1 MVRKLVDILFVILN
15 SSYKYFQLGWGDL
28 GTFGHPSKE
37 TPRLDQMA
45 KEGAILTD
53 FYSAAAICSPCNP
66 MTLDFNP
73 MVFKSKICFT
83 ARASLLTGRLPIRN
97 GFYSNNSFGTNGKI
111 SKNGRLCKN
120 NLQIT
125 SLAYTPQNIM
135 GGIRDQEILLPE
147 VLKRAGYHSK
157 LVGKWHL
164 GHRPQFHPMNVKINQ
179 F

>member
-66 MTLDFNP
+66 MTLDSIQWFLK
-73 MVFKSKICFT
+73 VIFF
-83 ARASLLTGRLPIRN
+83 
-97 GFYSNNSFGTNGKI
+97 
-111 SKNGRLCKN
+111 
-120 NLQIT
+120 LQP
-125 SLAYTPQNIM
+125 A
-135 GGIRDQEILLPE
+135 
-147 VLKRAGYHSK
+147 
-157 LVGKWHL
+157 HL
-164 GHRPQFHPMNVKINQ
+164 Y
-179 F
+179 